1 MQHTVSILICTRDR
15 AADLRATL
23 ATFAELDVP
32 VGVSAELLVIAN
44 GSRDQTAEVVKH
56 FSDSCLRLK
65 SRYLFVGTPGK
76 SRALNVGIAASAGGV
91 LMFTDDD
98 VHVPPDWIE
107 RMCEPIFS
115 GTADAV
121 AGGIRLAPSLH
132 RPWLTAAQRGWLAS
146 TEDLPKNID
155 HPMIGAN
162 MAIGRHVLQRVPG
175 FDPEVGPGARGHAED
190 TLFWLQVREAGFRIA
205 TRLDIETVHHLEPE
219 RLSRK
224 AFMRQARKRGEFA
237 AYVEWHWEHFRRR
250 WPRLAFLRAAWQLAL
265 LRVRHFPTWIAA
277 PTMPAWE
284 LEPMEKYHARRCY
297 LRESHRPANYEHHGL
312 VRRDTCRLAGTA
324 RAEPPAAPPSLP
336 ASDRTA
342 ARIADPCARRPVH
355 TRGVE

>member
-1 MQHTVSILICTRDR
+1 MNDPEISIIICTRNRADR
-15 AADLRATL
+15 LRATL
-23 ATFAELDVP
+23 TALRAAISASPAPCELVVVD
-32 VGVSAELLVIAN
+32 N
-44 GSRDQTAEVVKH
+44 GSADGTG
-56 FSDSCLRLK
+56 RLLQRAR
-65 SRYLFVGTPGK
+65 SEDPHLFALACSEPGK
-76 SRALNVGIAASAGGV
+76 SRSLNLALAAARGRV
-91 LMFTDDD
+91 LLFTDDD
-98 VHVPPDWIE
+98 VIPPADWIE
-107 RMCEPIFS
+107 RMCEPIFT

-132 RPWLTAAQRGWLAS
+132 RPWLTAAQRSWLAS

-312 VRRDTCRLAGTA
+312 VRRDTCRLADTA